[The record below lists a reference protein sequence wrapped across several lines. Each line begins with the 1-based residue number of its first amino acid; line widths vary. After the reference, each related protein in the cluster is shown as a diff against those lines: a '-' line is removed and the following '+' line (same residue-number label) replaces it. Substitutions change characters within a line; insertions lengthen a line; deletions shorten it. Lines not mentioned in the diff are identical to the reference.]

1 MKRAPK
7 SNGIRAL
14 DKGIEREVRILQ
26 AHGIETF
33 ESCEGGDGHAFP
45 EPTVCFH
52 GQHSD
57 GFKALAI
64 ALQYGLRVSELRRY
78 YSIEDGEPVGPK
90 WAMTF
95 IPKRS

>member
-1 MKRAPK
+1 MLRKLDP
-7 SNGIRAL
+7 GIR
-14 DKGIEREVRILQ
+14 RIVKILMEN
-26 AHGIETF
+26 GIETF
-33 ESCEGGDGHAFP
+33 ESCEGGRGHAYL

-52 GQHSD
+52 GQQSE

-64 ALQYGLRVSELRRY
+64 ALQNGLRVSELRRY

-95 IPKRS
+95 ILKRK